1 MKVLSF
7 APALRLG
14 LPPSRRLR
22 PSALVAVLAS
32 TALSFTAT
40 TTSAQVAKNAVRQS
54 VGGIELV
61 VLQTGVREVVT
72 IRGSIAAGDGLSP
85 DTNPALADLTG
96 GMLDKGTTT
105 RDKYAI
111 AQLLGDVGATIS
123 FSTGPSSLNVNA
135 KCLRQNL
142 PLVIGL
148 IAEQLRT
155 PAFSPEELAKLKK
168 QFAGIY
174 RRQSDD
180 TDFRAD
186 DAFSRAIYP
195 AGHPNRQAPGPELLA
210 GAEKTTLADV
220 KAFHAKNYGPA
231 TFRLVLVG
239 DVDPAAARA
248 EVAKVFA
255 GWTGGERAPKPAPAK
270 AGGLDTARDQNVFM
284 PEKTNLSLIWGQ
296 PTGLRYADTDTLALR
311 VGTAAL
317 GSGFTGRLMANVRDK
332 EGLTYGIGSS
342 LAHDTFSDGDWKIT
356 ATFAPALLE
365 KGLGVKQDLTAAAVY
380 YQKAADQ
387 GNPAGMSGMGVLLRF
402 GRGGIKKDTAA
413 AARSGRRVCSCAH
426 SAGHRRWHRLDLVV
440 KLGQFVVSA
449 GGKVARHRRH
459 GRGVDS
465 ALAAGTADRR
475 HAD

>member
-1 MKVLSF
+1 MQALPFS
-7 APALRLG
+7 PSLRLS
-14 LPPSRRLR
+14 LPASRRLR
-22 PSALVAVLAS
+22 PSTLVAVLAS
-32 TALSFTAT
+32 AALSFTAT

-61 VLQTGVREVVT
+61 VLKTGVQEVVT

-105 RDKYAI
+105 HDKYAI

-142 PLVIGL
+142 PLVLGL

-155 PAFSPEELAKLKK
+155 PAFSPDEFAKLKK
-168 QFAGIY
+168 QFAGLY

-186 DAFSRAIYP
+186 DTFSRALYP
-195 AGHPNRQAPGPELLA
+195 AGHPNRMAPGPELLA

-220 KAFHAKNYGPA
+220 QAFHAKYYGPA

-239 DVDPAAARA
+239 DVDPAVARA
-248 EVAKVFA
+248 EIAKVFA

-284 PEKTNLSLIWGQ
+284 PEKTNISLIWGQ

-332 EGLTYGIGSS
+332 EGLTYGIGSYV
-342 LAHDTFSDGDWKIT
+342 AGDTFVDGDWRIQGN
-356 ATFAPALLE
+356 FAPEMLE
-365 KGLGVKQDLTAAAVY
+365 KGIASTKRQLTEWYTNGITDAELAQRKTGLAGTYKV
-380 YQKAADQ
+380 
-387 GNPAGMSGMGVLLRF
+387 GLSTTAGM
-402 GRGGIKKDTAA
+402 
-413 AARSGRRVCSCAH
+413 
-426 SAGHRRWHRLDLVV
+426 
-440 KLGQFVVSA
+440 
-449 GGKVARHRRH
+449 
-459 GRGVDS
+459 
-465 ALAAGTADRR
+465 AGTILNTLNRELELSFIDQYPARVGALTREQVNTAIRKHLDPEKMVLVK
-475 HAD
+475 AGTVPGAK